1 MSSDG
6 ENLRIS
12 HFNFGGK
19 FEFWFYLPYY
29 NCNNGNVE
37 INIDEIVTS
46 TEFQRIQ
53 IANLLQNF
61 VVSAF

>member
-1 MSSDG
+1 M
-6 ENLRIS
+6 
-12 HFNFGGK
+12 
-19 FEFWFYLPYY
+19 Y
-29 NCNNGNVE
+29 CNNGHVE